1 MSTRRGRSIGL
12 CPASIDPAGRC
23 PEDWRMA
30 DAHVIKPLTPET
42 YPAWLALAQKHNGV
56 WGGCY

>member
-1 MSTRRGRSIGL
+1 M
-12 CPASIDPAGRC
+12 P
-23 PEDWRMA
+23 

-56 WGGCY
+56 WGGCYCSYFVST